1 MTALAPRTETELA
14 EIVADAYAAD
24 RPMAIV
30 GRGTKSGWGRAVDHP
45 VALSLAG
52 FSGIVDY
59 APAEL
64 VLTAGAGTPLTEIQ
78 AALAAEGQH
87 LAFEPVDCGPIF
99 GHQSDRATIGGVLA
113 CNLSGSRR
121 PFAGAARDFFLGFH
135 AVNGRGEIFKAGGKV
150 VKNVT
155 GYDLPKLMAGS
166 FGTLALM
173 TEITIKVV
181 PAPETT
187 LTLVIPG
194 LDVVAANRVMTA
206 ALASTADPSGAAFL
220 PAPLTPGLASG
231 LEADRS
237 ATLLRLEGSP
247 ASVAYRRQA
256 LEALAACPVTVL
268 GQDESTGLWCTL
280 GRLLPLL
287 EAPDQAIWLL
297 SVPPASGAAVV
308 ETLARTMTDMRY
320 FLDWGGGRIWLSVPV
335 ETVGAAA
342 QAANVRAALS
352 LGGHASLL
360 RAPDNCRRGDD
371 VFSAEA
377 PLDLLHG
384 IRTAFDP
391 KGLFNR
397 GRLHSGL

>member
-1 MTALAPRTETELA
+1 
-14 EIVADAYAAD
+14 
-24 RPMAIV
+24 
-30 GRGTKSGWGRAVDHP
+30 
-45 VALSLAG
+45 
-52 FSGIVDY
+52 
-59 APAEL
+59 
-64 VLTAGAGTPLTEIQ
+64 
-78 AALAAEGQH
+78 
-87 LAFEPVDCGPIF
+87 
-99 GHQSDRATIGGVLA
+99 
-113 CNLSGSRR
+113 
-121 PFAGAARDFFLGFH
+121 
-135 AVNGRGEIFKAGGKV
+135 GGKV

-220 PAPLTPGLASG
+220 PAALAHGLVAG
-231 LEADRS
+231 LEANRS
-237 ATLLRLEGSP
+237 ATLLRLEGST

-256 LEALAACPVTVL
+256 LEALVACPATVL
-268 GQDESTGLWCTL
+268 GQDKSTELWRTL
-280 GRLLPLL
+280 GRLRPLA
-287 EAPDQAIWLL
+287 ETPSRAIWLL
-297 SVPPASGAAVV
+297 SVPPASGGAVV
-308 ETLARTMTDMRY
+308 ETLARIMADMNY

-342 QAANVRAALS
+342 QAANIRAALS

-377 PLDLLHG
+377 PLDLLRG